1 MKRIIQDICLK
12 LGVIILSNKLLELSA
27 VFSGTIALCDGIL
40 SNSLKNQPEE
50 LLTKLNNYHP
60 NIKFS
65 KEVNAR
71 KFLDSEISH
80 IITARYIFQFL
91 EKKQNIKSHWSSAIH
106 KIYQID
112 EIQEHL
118 HRAKQISINHESKL
132 TQIKKRKNAEVPIFR
147 LTLLKLYWPIFDQSS
162 TYVETR

>member
-1 MKRIIQDICLK
+1 MLSFPELYK
-12 LGVIILSNKLLELSA
+12 LFG
-27 VFSGTIALCDGIL
+27 DGIL

-50 LLTKLNNYHP
+50 LFAKLNNYHP

-71 KFLDSEISH
+71 KFFDSEISH
-80 IITARYIFQFL
+80 IITARYILQFL
-91 EKKQNIKSHWSSAIH
+91 EKKQNTKSHWSSAIH
-106 KIYQID
+106 KIYQIN
-112 EIQEHL
+112 EIQKHL
-118 HRAKQISINHESKL
+118 HRAKRISINHESKL

-147 LTLLKLYWPIFDQSS
+147 LTLLKLYWPISDQSS